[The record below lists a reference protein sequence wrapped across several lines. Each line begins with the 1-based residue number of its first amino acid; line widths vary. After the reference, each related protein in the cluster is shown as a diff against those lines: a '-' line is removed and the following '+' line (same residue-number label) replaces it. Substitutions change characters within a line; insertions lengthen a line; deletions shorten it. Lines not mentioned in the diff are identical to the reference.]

1 MDDAFIHAFL
11 IFYCLKFK
19 YPTST
24 IAVLISYKKMVVF

>member
-1 MDDAFIHAFL
+1 MTRSSMPFL

-24 IAVLISYKKMVVF
+24 IAVLISYKEMVVF